1 LRIAGSYYI
10 LNHLQLKPIVP
21 LNLKGLPRFHMF
33 DNLSDRLETIYK
45 KLKGRGVLKEVDVDD
60 ALREIR
66 VALIE
71 ADVSLPVIK
80 DFIEEV
86 RVQAL
91 GKEVLKSLTPG
102 HQMVKIVNDHL
113 THLLGEE
120 FIDLQNASKPPTIVL
135 MAGLQGSGKTTTVGK
150 LAKRF
155 KEKGKNCLLVPADV
169 YRPAAIEQLHVLGR
183 DLDVAVYDAGEDKD
197 PISICKKALDEAIN
211 KMSQVVIIDTAGRQ
225 QVDDVLM
232 EELKQIKKTV
242 QPHEVLFVADAM
254 MGQQSADIAKT
265 FNDAVGIDGVVL
277 TKMDGDARGGAAFSI
292 RRVTGKPIRFIGMG
306 EKLDALEPFHPDRI
320 VSRILGMGDVMSLV
334 EKAEQNFEA
343 EEQQKLEKKIK
354 KNAFTL
360 EDFRDQ
366 LKQVQKMGSME
377 QLLGMIPGAGK
388 LTKGLKIDDRA
399 FVQVEA
405 IINSMTV
412 KEREKHIIINSSRKR
427 RIAQGSGTRVND
439 VNKLLKQFAQMQKMM
454 KKVARGGGVNFGSL
468 MGGQGMSRF
477 S

>member
-1 LRIAGSYYI
+1 
-10 LNHLQLKPIVP
+10 
-21 LNLKGLPRFHMF
+21 MF
-33 DNLSDRLETIYK
+33 ENLSDRLERIYK
-45 KLKGRGVLKEVDVDD
+45 KLKGRGILKEADVDE

-80 DFIEEV
+80 DFLAPV
-86 RVQAL
+86 REKAVGQ
-91 GKEVLKSLTPG
+91 EVLKSLTPG
-102 HQMVKIVNDHL
+102 HQMVKIVNDEL
-113 THLLGEE
+113 TLLIGDE
-120 FIDLQNASKPPTIVL
+120 FKDIQFAAKPPTIIL

-183 DLDVAVYDAGEDKD
+183 DLGVSVYDGGNEKD
-197 PISICKKALDEAIN
+197 PIVICKKALDEAIN

-225 QVDDVLM
+225 QVDDDLM
-232 EELKQIKKTV
+232 DELKRIKETV

-254 MGQQSADIAKT
+254 MGQQAAEIAKS

-277 TKMDGDARGGAAFSI
+277 TKMDGDARGGAALSI
-292 RRVTGKPIRFIGMG
+292 KSITGKPIRFLGMG
-306 EKLDALEPFHPDRI
+306 EKLDAIEPFHPDRI

-334 EKAEQNFEA
+334 EKAEENFEK
-343 EEQQKLEKKIK
+343 EEQEELQKKFKA
-354 KNAFTL
+354 NSFTL

-377 QLLGMIPGAGK
+377 QLMGMIPGAGK
-388 LTKGLKIDDRA
+388 LKGLKVDNKA
-399 FVQVEA
+399 FVQIEA
-405 IINSMTV
+405 IINSMTPR
-412 KEREKHIIINSSRKR
+412 ERAKHNIINASRKR

-439 VNKLLKQFAQMQKMM
+439 INKLLKQFAQMQKMM
-454 KKVARGGGVNFGSL
+454 KKVSRGGGLNFGSL
-468 MGGQGMSRF
+468 MGGGGFMGR
-477 S
+477 

>member
-1 LRIAGSYYI
+1 
-10 LNHLQLKPIVP
+10 
-21 LNLKGLPRFHMF
+21 MF
-33 DNLSDRLETIYK
+33 DNLSDRLEALYK
-45 KLKGRGVLKEVDVDD
+45 KLKGRGVLKEADVDE

-71 ADVSLPVIK
+71 ADVSLSVIK
-80 DFIEEV
+80 DFIAEV
-86 RVQAL
+86 RVQAV
-91 GKEVLKSLTPG
+91 GQEVLKSLTPG

-113 THLLGEE
+113 THLLGEG
-120 FIDLQNASKPPTIVL
+120 FVDIQIAPKPPTIIL
-135 MAGLQGSGKTTTVGK
+135 MVGLQGSGKTTTVGK

-183 DLDVAVYDAGEDKD
+183 DLGVAVYDAGEEKD
-197 PISICKKALDEAIN
+197 PITICKKALDEAVT

-232 EELKQIKKTV
+232 QELKRIKETV

-254 MGQQSADIAKT
+254 MGQQSANIAKT
-265 FNDAVGIDGVVL
+265 FDSAVGIDGVVL

-292 RRVTGKPIRFIGMG
+292 KRVTGKPIRFVGMG

-334 EKAEQNFEA
+334 EKAEQNFEL
-343 EEQQKLEKKIK
+343 EEQEKLQKKMKA
-354 KNAFTL
+354 NAFTL

-377 QLLGMIPGAGK
+377 QLLSMIPGAGK
-388 LTKGLKIDDRA
+388 LTKGLKIDNRA

-405 IINSMTV
+405 IINSMTA
-412 KEREKHIIINSSRKR
+412 KEREKHNIINASRKR

-454 KKVARGGGVNFGSL
+454 KKVSRGGGMNFGSL
-468 MGGQGMSRF
+468 LGGRGMGRPF
-477 S
+477 

>member
-1 LRIAGSYYI
+1 
-10 LNHLQLKPIVP
+10 
-21 LNLKGLPRFHMF
+21 MF
-33 DNLSDRLETIYK
+33 ENLSDRLERIYK
-45 KLKGRGVLKEVDVDD
+45 KLKGRGILKEADVDE

-80 DFIEEV
+80 DFLAPV
-86 RVQAL
+86 REKAVGQ
-91 GKEVLKSLTPG
+91 EVLKSLTPG
-102 HQMVKIVNDHL
+102 HQMVKIVNDEL
-113 THLLGEE
+113 TVLIGDA
-120 FIDLQNASKPPTIVL
+120 FTDIQFAAKPPTIIL

-183 DLDVAVYDAGEDKD
+183 DLSVAVYDGGDEKD
-197 PISICKKALDEAIN
+197 PIAICKKALDEAIN

-225 QVDDVLM
+225 QVDDDLM
-232 EELKQIKKTV
+232 DELKRIKETV

-254 MGQQSADIAKT
+254 MGQQAAEIAKT

-277 TKMDGDARGGAAFSI
+277 TKMDGDARGGAALSI
-292 RRVTGKPIRFIGMG
+292 KSITGKPIRFVGMG

-334 EKAEQNFEA
+334 EKAEENFEK
-343 EEQQKLEKKIK
+343 EEQEELQKKFKA
-354 KNAFTL
+354 NSFTL

-377 QLLGMIPGAGK
+377 QLMGMIPGAGK
-388 LTKGLKIDDRA
+388 LKGLKVDNNA
-399 FVQVEA
+399 FVQIEA
-405 IINSMTV
+405 IINSMTPR
-412 KEREKHIIINSSRKR
+412 ERGKHNIINASRKR

-439 VNKLLKQFAQMQKMM
+439 INKLLKQFAQMQKMM
-454 KKVARGGGVNFGSL
+454 KKVSRGGGLNFGSL
-468 MGGQGMSRF
+468 MGGGGGFMGR
-477 S
+477 

>member
-1 LRIAGSYYI
+1 
-10 LNHLQLKPIVP
+10 
-21 LNLKGLPRFHMF
+21 MF
-33 DNLSDRLETIYK
+33 DNLSDRLEAIYK
-45 KLKGRGVLKEVDVDD
+45 KLKGRGVLKEADVDE

-80 DFIEEV
+80 DFIAEV
-86 RVQAL
+86 RVQAI
-91 GKEVLKSLTPG
+91 GQEVLKSLTPG

-120 FIDLQNASKPPTIVL
+120 FVDIAIAPKPPTIIL
-135 MAGLQGSGKTTTVGK
+135 MAGLQGAGKTTTVGK

-183 DLDVAVYDAGEDKD
+183 DLDIAVYDAGEEKD
-197 PISICKKALDEAIN
+197 PVTICKNSLDEAVN
-211 KMSQVVIIDTAGRQ
+211 RMSQIVIIDTAGRQ
-225 QVDDVLM
+225 QVDDALM
-232 EELKQIKKTV
+232 EELKQIKKAV

-265 FNDAVGIDGVVL
+265 FNDAIGIDGVVL

-334 EKAEQNFEA
+334 EKAEQNFEQ
-343 EEQQKLEKKIK
+343 EEQEKLQKKLKS
-354 KNAFTL
+354 NAFTL

-388 LTKGLKIDDRA
+388 LTKGLKIDNKA

-405 IINSMTV
+405 IINSMTARERV
-412 KEREKHIIINSSRKR
+412 KHNIINASRKR
-427 RIAQGSGTRVND
+427 RIALGSGTRVND

-454 KKVARGGGVNFGSL
+454 KKVARGGGMNFGSL
-468 MGGQGMSRF
+468 MGGRGMPGRPF
-477 S
+477 

>member
-1 LRIAGSYYI
+1 
-10 LNHLQLKPIVP
+10 
-21 LNLKGLPRFHMF
+21 MF
-33 DNLSDRLETIYK
+33 ENLSDRLERIYK
-45 KLKGRGVLKEVDVDD
+45 KLKGRGILKEADVDE

-80 DFIEEV
+80 DFLAPV
-86 RVQAL
+86 REKAVGQ
-91 GKEVLKSLTPG
+91 EILKSLTPG
-102 HQMVKIVNDHL
+102 HQMVKIVNDEL
-113 THLLGEE
+113 TVLIGDA
-120 FIDLQNASKPPTIVL
+120 FTDIQFAAKPPTIIL

-183 DLDVAVYDAGEDKD
+183 DLSVAVYDGGDEKD
-197 PISICKKALDEAIN
+197 PIAICKKALDEAIN

-225 QVDDVLM
+225 QVDDDLM
-232 EELKQIKKTV
+232 DELKRIKETV

-254 MGQQSADIAKT
+254 MGQQAAEIAKT

-277 TKMDGDARGGAAFSI
+277 TKMDGDARGGAALSI
-292 RRVTGKPIRFIGMG
+292 KSITGKPIRFVGMG

-334 EKAEQNFEA
+334 EKAEENFEK
-343 EEQQKLEKKIK
+343 EEQEELQKKFKA
-354 KNAFTL
+354 NSFTL

-377 QLLGMIPGAGK
+377 QLMGMIPGAGK
-388 LTKGLKIDDRA
+388 LKGLKVDNNA
-399 FVQVEA
+399 FVQIEA
-405 IINSMTV
+405 IINSMTPR
-412 KEREKHIIINSSRKR
+412 ERGKHNIINASRKR

-439 VNKLLKQFAQMQKMM
+439 INKLLKQFAQMQKMM
-454 KKVARGGGVNFGSL
+454 KKVSRGGGLNFGSL
-468 MGGQGMSRF
+468 MGGGGGGFMGR
-477 S
+477 